1 VLRINGKADLEYDIF
16 IVKEPKSGNLAVVTD
31 VEAVEYDKI
40 RVLLVDDHAVVREGT
55 AELLNRQPDMVV
67 VGEAGDGAV
76 AVEMAGRL
84 FPDVVLMD
92 IAMPVLDG
100 IAATRQIKAQ
110 RPTIAV
116 MALTAHDEDQ
126 YVFALLEAGA
136 AGYLLKT
143 VRGKE
148 LVEAVRAVHRGEAV
162 LHPAVAK
169 KVLGRFA
176 ARSPEAKADSHAG
189 TVDNLSER
197 ELEVLRLAGRG
208 LSNKEIADRL
218 VLSPRTVQA
227 HFANIFSKLQVG
239 SRTEAVLQGLRR
251 HWLNLD
257 DLEYE

>member
-1 VLRINGKADLEYDIF
+1 MSEDTQSQKIN
-16 IVKEPKSGNLAVVTD
+16 
-31 VEAVEYDKI
+31 
-40 RVLLVDDHAVVREGT
+40 VLLVEDHAVVREGT

-67 VGEAGDGAV
+67 VGEAGDGQV
-76 AVEMAGRL
+76 AVDMAIRL
-84 FPDVVLMD
+84 QPNVVLMD
-92 IAMPVLDG
+92 VALPVLDG
-100 IAATRQIKAQ
+100 IAATRMIKAA

-116 MALTAHDEDQ
+116 LALTAHDEDQ

-143 VRGKE
+143 VRSQE
-148 LVEAVRAVHRGEAV
+148 LVEAVRAVSRGEAV

-176 ARSPEAKADSHAG
+176 IKNQPPLVGRAENTMPAEHL
-189 TVDNLSER
+189 TER

-227 HFANIFSKLQVG
+227 HFANIFDKLEVG
-239 SRTEAVLQGLRR
+239 SRTEAVLQGLKRR
-251 HWLNLD
+251 ILSLTDLD
-257 DLEYE
+257 LGEGD

>member
-1 VLRINGKADLEYDIF
+1 VAE
-16 IVKEPKSGNLAVVTD
+16 
-31 VEAVEYDKI
+31 VEAIEQGKI

-55 AELLNRQPDMVV
+55 AELINRQPDMEVV
-67 VGEAGDGAV
+67 DEAGDGAQ
-76 AVEMAGRL
+76 AVEMAARYL
-84 FPDVVLMD
+84 PDVILMD

-100 IAATRQIKAQ
+100 IAATRQIKAA
-110 RPTIAV
+110 RPTTAV
-116 MALTAHDEDQ
+116 LALTAHDEDQ

-176 ARSPEAKADSHAG
+176 ARPVEQKPEASTALPA
-189 TVDNLSER
+189 VENLSER

-208 LSNKEIADRL
+208 LSNKEIADKL

-239 SRTEAVLQGLRR
+239 SRTEAVLQGLKRR
-251 HWLNLD
+251 WLSLD
-257 DLEYE
+257 DLEL